1 MLDAGPSAWGGSR
14 AVSPR
19 PPGRGPP
26 RRRTLLMPPRWF
38 PRLCPARAAHPT
50 PRARRS
56 ARRPLVEPLE
66 TRQLL
71 ASFTVTNTND
81 AGAGSLR
88 QAILA
93 SDAAAATAAAP
104 NRIIFA
110 IGTGT
115 RTIAPL
121 SALPAL
127 TQPTA
132 LDGTTQPGTGAAPRI
147 VLVGDRAGATA
158 SGLVLKASNTAVKG
172 LAIGGFAVDGLL
184 VDGVSSA
191 TITGNY
197 VGVTAA
203 GTAAKANGTGI
214 EIRNGA
220 KGNVL
225 TGNLIS
231 GNAGNG
237 VTIAGAGTSGNTLS
251 GNRIGT
257 DAAGLHAL
265 PNRFGVY
272 VTGGSSG
279 NTIGGTTA
287 AARNL

>member
-1 MLDAGPSAWGGSR
+1 
-14 AVSPR
+14 
-19 PPGRGPP
+19 
-26 RRRTLLMPPRWF
+26 MPTPWF
-38 PRLCPARAAHPT
+38 PRLRPARAAHPT

-115 RTIAPL
+115 GTRTITPL
-121 SALPAL
+121 SALPAV
-127 TQPTA
+127 TQPTV

-147 VLVGDRAGATA
+147 VLVGDHAGATA
-158 SGLVLKASNTAVKG
+158 SGLVLKASNTTIKG

-184 VDGVSSA
+184 VDGVSSV
-191 TITGNY
+191 TIMGNY
-197 VGVTAA
+197 IGVTAA
-203 GTAAKANGTGI
+203 GTAPKAN
-214 EIRNGA
+214 
-220 KGNVL
+220 
-225 TGNLIS
+225 
-231 GNAGNG
+231 
-237 VTIAGAGTSGNTLS
+237 
-251 GNRIGT
+251 
-257 DAAGLHAL
+257 
-265 PNRFGVY
+265 
-272 VTGGSSG
+272 
-279 NTIGGTTA
+279 
-287 AARNL
+287 